1 MEVIKLIG
9 VLIVIVGFILKLD
22 TLAVVVVAGLATGL
36 VAGMSPMKILETLG
50 TAFITNRTA
59 TLFILTLPVIGICE
73 RNGLKDKAVDFITS
87 LKNATTGRLIAIWQI
102 IRTLASAFSLRIG
115 GHPQFIRP
123 LINPM
128 AQAAAVVQYGKLDEK
143 TEDDIKGMCAGSENY
158 GNFFAQNCFMG
169 SSGTLLIVSTLT
181 EQGYP
186 VDALQIAGQS
196 VPIAVFAVIVG
207 VIYALIFD
215 QILKRRFSAGRNRR
229 KCNMTWT
236 VSTIVSEIFYCII
249 GLFFISNGVKALKD
263 PDCSKK
269 HTTALF
275 WFILAFTFIVGA
287 HLPRWI
293 TGACVVLMAA
303 LTALRLVAPSK
314 SDVPQAAE
322 TRKAADKT
330 GYAVFIPPLTL
341 AVTAVLVATFLKVL
355 GANNAIGI
363 SGTIALLVALLLFK
377 TKPSYAVT
385 DGTRLVDNVGVTG
398 ILPQVLAALGSL
410 FTAAGVGDVI
420 AHGVSAVIP
429 TGNLFAATAVYCV
442 SMALF
447 TMIMGNG
454 FAAFSVITVGIGIP
468 FLIAQGANPV
478 VIGALG
484 LTAGYCGTL
493 MTPMAANFNIV
504 PVALLETKSKYAV
517 IKSQIPV
524 ALTMLVIHILL
535 MYFLAF

>member
-87 LKNATTGRLIAIWQI
+87 LKNATTGRLIAI
-102 IRTLASAFSLRIG
+102 LADYPYPCILPSPCCIG

-215 QILKRRFSAGRNRR
+215 QILKRRFSDR
-229 KCNMTWT
+229 KKQEEM
-236 VSTIVSEIFYCII
+236 
-249 GLFFISNGVKALKD
+249 
-263 PDCSKK
+263 
-269 HTTALF
+269 
-275 WFILAFTFIVGA
+275 
-287 HLPRWI
+287 
-293 TGACVVLMAA
+293 
-303 LTALRLVAPSK
+303 
-314 SDVPQAAE
+314 
-322 TRKAADKT
+322 
-330 GYAVFIPPLTL
+330 
-341 AVTAVLVATFLKVL
+341 
-355 GANNAIGI
+355 
-363 SGTIALLVALLLFK
+363 
-377 TKPSYAVT
+377 
-385 DGTRLVDNVGVTG
+385 
-398 ILPQVLAALGSL
+398 
-410 FTAAGVGDVI
+410 
-420 AHGVSAVIP
+420 
-429 TGNLFAATAVYCV
+429 
-442 SMALF
+442 
-447 TMIMGNG
+447 
-454 FAAFSVITVGIGIP
+454 
-468 FLIAQGANPV
+468 
-478 VIGALG
+478 
-484 LTAGYCGTL
+484 
-493 MTPMAANFNIV
+493 
-504 PVALLETKSKYAV
+504 
-517 IKSQIPV
+517 
-524 ALTMLVIHILL
+524 
-535 MYFLAF
+535 

>member
-36 VAGMSPMKILETLG
+36 VSGMIPMKILETLG

-215 QILKRRFSAGRNRR
+215 QILKRRFSDR
-229 KCNMTWT
+229 KKQEEM
-236 VSTIVSEIFYCII
+236 
-249 GLFFISNGVKALKD
+249 
-263 PDCSKK
+263 
-269 HTTALF
+269 
-275 WFILAFTFIVGA
+275 
-287 HLPRWI
+287 
-293 TGACVVLMAA
+293 
-303 LTALRLVAPSK
+303 
-314 SDVPQAAE
+314 
-322 TRKAADKT
+322 
-330 GYAVFIPPLTL
+330 
-341 AVTAVLVATFLKVL
+341 
-355 GANNAIGI
+355 
-363 SGTIALLVALLLFK
+363 
-377 TKPSYAVT
+377 
-385 DGTRLVDNVGVTG
+385 
-398 ILPQVLAALGSL
+398 
-410 FTAAGVGDVI
+410 
-420 AHGVSAVIP
+420 
-429 TGNLFAATAVYCV
+429 
-442 SMALF
+442 
-447 TMIMGNG
+447 
-454 FAAFSVITVGIGIP
+454 
-468 FLIAQGANPV
+468 
-478 VIGALG
+478 
-484 LTAGYCGTL
+484 
-493 MTPMAANFNIV
+493 
-504 PVALLETKSKYAV
+504 
-517 IKSQIPV
+517 
-524 ALTMLVIHILL
+524 
-535 MYFLAF
+535 

>member
-186 VDALQIAGQS
+186 VDALQIA

-215 QILKRRFSAGRNRR
+215 QILKRRFSDR
-229 KCNMTWT
+229 KKQEEM
-236 VSTIVSEIFYCII
+236 
-249 GLFFISNGVKALKD
+249 
-263 PDCSKK
+263 
-269 HTTALF
+269 
-275 WFILAFTFIVGA
+275 
-287 HLPRWI
+287 
-293 TGACVVLMAA
+293 
-303 LTALRLVAPSK
+303 
-314 SDVPQAAE
+314 
-322 TRKAADKT
+322 
-330 GYAVFIPPLTL
+330 
-341 AVTAVLVATFLKVL
+341 
-355 GANNAIGI
+355 
-363 SGTIALLVALLLFK
+363 
-377 TKPSYAVT
+377 
-385 DGTRLVDNVGVTG
+385 
-398 ILPQVLAALGSL
+398 
-410 FTAAGVGDVI
+410 
-420 AHGVSAVIP
+420 
-429 TGNLFAATAVYCV
+429 
-442 SMALF
+442 
-447 TMIMGNG
+447 
-454 FAAFSVITVGIGIP
+454 
-468 FLIAQGANPV
+468 
-478 VIGALG
+478 
-484 LTAGYCGTL
+484 
-493 MTPMAANFNIV
+493 
-504 PVALLETKSKYAV
+504 
-517 IKSQIPV
+517 
-524 ALTMLVIHILL
+524 
-535 MYFLAF
+535 

>member
-143 TEDDIKGMCAGSENY
+143 TEDAIKGMCAGSENY

-169 SSGTLLIVSTLT
+169 SSGTLLIVSTLS

-196 VPIAVFAVIVG
+196 VPVAVLSVVVG

-215 QILKRRFSAGRNRR
+215 QILKRRFADR
-229 KCNMTWT
+229 KKQ
-236 VSTIVSEIFYCII
+236 E
-249 GLFFISNGVKALKD
+249 GK
-263 PDCSKK
+263 
-269 HTTALF
+269 
-275 WFILAFTFIVGA
+275 
-287 HLPRWI
+287 
-293 TGACVVLMAA
+293 
-303 LTALRLVAPSK
+303 
-314 SDVPQAAE
+314 
-322 TRKAADKT
+322 
-330 GYAVFIPPLTL
+330 
-341 AVTAVLVATFLKVL
+341 
-355 GANNAIGI
+355 
-363 SGTIALLVALLLFK
+363 
-377 TKPSYAVT
+377 
-385 DGTRLVDNVGVTG
+385 
-398 ILPQVLAALGSL
+398 
-410 FTAAGVGDVI
+410 
-420 AHGVSAVIP
+420 
-429 TGNLFAATAVYCV
+429 
-442 SMALF
+442 
-447 TMIMGNG
+447 
-454 FAAFSVITVGIGIP
+454 
-468 FLIAQGANPV
+468 
-478 VIGALG
+478 
-484 LTAGYCGTL
+484 
-493 MTPMAANFNIV
+493 
-504 PVALLETKSKYAV
+504 
-517 IKSQIPV
+517 
-524 ALTMLVIHILL
+524 
-535 MYFLAF
+535 